1 MSDEVKSMGSVSA
14 DTAHDS
20 SRGSAGDG
28 SPASVDH
35 ASTTTDGI
43 VLRRKKPIAG
53 WRLAVIFACIG
64 MGLFLSLL
72 DATVVA
78 TMLVDISAE
87 FQDFKTSSWV
97 VLAYTLTEVGFAVA
111 MARLS
116 DAFGRKT
123 IVCVSFA
130 IFLAASMGCAAAA
143 NLDQLIGFRAAQGVG
158 GAGLYSMA
166 MITFPELSPPSRVVL
181 VTSALGAIVA
191 LAGVCG
197 PVIGGLLTTY
207 VGWRYVF
214 WIKYCSL
221 PPISALGGPCA
232 FVPGVLLLFLWPK
245 DYQLFVRINPR
256 RLDYLGA
263 ILILAATVLP
273 VFIINQAAIRDYT
286 WRSGTTISVLIIGG
300 LCWVALVFWQRQ
312 LARDTRLSHIRPQLP
327 YHILTSRVMLAAIF
341 DTFLSGFVLLL
352 AIINIPLRSQ
362 IVNLYGPVKAGALLL
377 PMMGGGAAGC
387 ALGGA
392 LSLRRNNTFPVLV
405 VASAILAI
413 SSGVLSRLPEETAP
427 PAWQWGLEA
436 VLGVG
441 VGLKISSTTF
451 LAVLQSDFEDHA
463 ISQGIIAQ
471 MRVFGGSLGVAVS
484 IVVLITKIQNGLQGS
499 LTPDQL
505 ASFYRSPLAL
515 FQFSPQQQLVA
526 RRAFIDAFRVDMYI
540 CVGVSVASL
549 FAALFTY
556 QRHPPSVQSKLA
568 DLEKELA
575 RSAALTEASETAE
588 A

>member
-1 MSDEVKSMGSVSA
+1 MSDEVKSMCSASA
-14 DTAHDS
+14 DTALDNGC
-20 SRGSAGDG
+20 RGGGDG
-28 SPASVDH
+28 SPSVDH
-35 ASTTTDGI
+35 GSSTVGSTPDDRGAI

-87 FQDFKTSSWV
+87 FQDFRTSSWV

-116 DAFGRKT
+116 DALGRKT
-123 IVCVSFA
+123 VACASFA
-130 IFLAASMGCAAAA
+130 VFLAASMGCAAAA
-143 NLDQLIGFRAAQGVG
+143 SLDQLIGFRAAQGVG
-158 GAGLYSMA
+158 GAGLYAMA
-166 MITFPELSPPSRVVL
+166 MITYPELSPPSRVVL
-181 VTSALGAIVA
+181 VTSALGVIVA

-214 WIKYCSL
+214 WIN
-221 PPISALGGPCA
+221 APCA
-232 FVPGVLLLFLWPK
+232 FVPGVLLLILWPK
-245 DYQLFVRINPR
+245 DYQLFVKISMR

-263 ILILAATVLP
+263 VLILSATVLP
-273 VFIINQAAIRDYT
+273 VFIINQAAIQDYA
-286 WRSGTTISVLIIGG
+286 WRSATTISVLVIGG
-300 LCWVALVFWQRQ
+300 LCWVGLVVWQRQ
-312 LARDTRLSHIRPQLP
+312 LARDVRLRHIRPQLP
-327 YHILTSRVMLAAIF
+327 FHILTSRVMLAAIF

-377 PMMGGGAAGC
+377 PMMGGGAFGC

-405 VASAILAI
+405 AASAILAI
-413 SSGVLSRLPEETAP
+413 SSGVLSGLPDKAEP

-441 VGLKISSTTF
+441 IGLKISSTTF

-471 MRVFGGSLGVAVS
+471 MRVFGGSLGVAIS
-484 IVVLITKIQNGLQGS
+484 IIVLIAKIQSGLQDS

-505 ASFYRSPLAL
+505 ASFYRSPLIL
-515 FQFSPQQQLVA
+515 LQFGPKQQLVA
-526 RRAFIDAFRVDMYI
+526 RQAFIDAFRVDMYV

-549 FAALFTY
+549 LVALFTY
-556 QRHPPSVQSKLA
+556 QRHPPSVQSKLE
-568 DLEKELA
+568 DLERELA
-575 RSAALTEASETAE
+575 RGAALMGVSETTEA
-588 A
+588 

>member
-1 MSDEVKSMGSVSA
+1 MSDEVKSMGSASA
-14 DTAHDS
+14 DTALDNGS
-20 SRGSAGDG
+20 SSHGTGGGGA
-28 SPASVDH
+28 PTTDH
-35 ASTTTDGI
+35 ASIVNGSGDDADAI

-53 WRLAVIFACIG
+53 WRLAIIFACVG

-116 DAFGRKT
+116 DALGRKT
-123 IVCVSFA
+123 IVCTSFA
-130 IFLAASMGCAAAA
+130 IFLAASMGCAASA

-166 MITFPELSPPSRVVL
+166 MITYPELSPPSRVVL
-181 VTSALGAIVA
+181 VTSALGVIVA

-214 WIKYCSL
+214 WIN
-221 PPISALGGPCA
+221 APCA

-245 DYQLFVRINPR
+245 DYQLFVKIDMR

-263 ILILAATVLP
+263 VLILAATVLP
-273 VFIINQAAIRDYT
+273 VFIINQAAIRDYA
-286 WRSGTTISVLIIGG
+286 WRSATTISVLVLGG
-300 LCWVALVFWQRQ
+300 LCWVALVLWQRQ
-312 LARDTRLSHIRPQLP
+312 LARDARFRHIRPQLP
-327 YHILTSRVMLAAIF
+327 FHILTTRVMLAAIF

-405 VASAILAI
+405 AASAILTIA
-413 SSGVLSRLPEETAP
+413 SGVLSRLPDGIKP
-427 PAWQWGLEA
+427 PAWQWGLEV
-436 VLGVG
+436 VLGLG
-441 VGLKISSTTF
+441 IGLKISSTTF
-451 LAVLQSDFEDHA
+451 LAVLQSSFEDHA

-471 MRVFGGSLGVAVS
+471 MRVFGGSLGVAIS
-484 IVVLITKIQNGLQGS
+484 IIVLITKIQNGLEDT
-499 LTPDQL
+499 LTPEQL

-515 FQFSPQQQLVA
+515 FQFGPQQQLLA
-526 RRAFIDAFRVDMYI
+526 RQAFIDAFRVDMYI
-540 CVGVSVASL
+540 CVGVSIASL
-549 FAALFTY
+549 LVALFTF

-568 DLEKELA
+568 DLEKELSRGA
-575 RSAALTEASETAE
+575 PLTDAPETAE